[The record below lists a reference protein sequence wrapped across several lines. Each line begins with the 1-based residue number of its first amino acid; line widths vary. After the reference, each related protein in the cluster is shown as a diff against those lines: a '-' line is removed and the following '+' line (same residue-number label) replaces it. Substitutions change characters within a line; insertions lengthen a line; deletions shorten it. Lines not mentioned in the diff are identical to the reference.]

1 MIAHQPGGDLLKML
15 TAQTITNAPTEEEA
29 MTLISIPPQH
39 ADLRDGH
46 FITSA
51 VELDTDT
58 HAVSCTVKEMCTNKV
73 AGFTG
78 AVQLHYYN
86 ENNFRIGA
94 SPLQQYEINQAPLG
108 DASQRH
114 ETFADTAPPGTNG
127 LALAQFWDPKNRFGE
142 VAYAVGEF
150 FADIGNWVA
159 GAPVT
164 GADFCSVYPDVCVG
178 LAMAICVVV
187 ISPTEVTASPL
198 VVTIGVG
205 A

>member
-1 MIAHQPGGDLLKML
+1 
-15 TAQTITNAPTEEEA
+15 

-58 HAVSCTVKEMCTNKV
+58 RAVSCTVKEMCTNKV

-78 AVQLHYYN
+78 AVQLHYYDGKH
-86 ENNFRIGA
+86 FRIGA

-114 ETFADTAPPGTNG
+114 ETFADAAPPGTNG
-127 LALAQFWDPKNRFGE
+127 LALVQFWDSKNRFGD
-142 VAYAVGEF
+142 VACAVGEF
-150 FADIGNWVA
+150 FADIASWVT

-164 GADFCSVYPDVCVG
+164 GADFCSVFPDVCVG
-178 LAMAICVVV
+178 LAIAIYVVV
-187 ISPTEVTASPL
+187 ILPTGATASPL
-198 VVTIGVG
+198 IITIGTG